1 MSACLFTAGDVVSL
15 NPAGFLADGKLRYC
29 RFVRRLAGDPNMRTL
44 QKGEVLQ
51 LERKGYYVVDEP
63 YGVKGPGR
71 PMVLFAIPD
80 GRAKNMT
87 KGPAAAQ

>member
-1 MSACLFTAGDVVSL
+1 MTTLGSRLTASCLAVVMC
-15 NPAGFLADGKLRYC
+15 P
-29 RFVRRLAGDPNMRTL
+29 LAGDPNMRTL

-80 GRAKNMT
+80 GRSKNMT